1 MKNYFNAQERNRHIV
16 MMAMEGTAE
25 EFLDSSALTEEE
37 LTSIRLACK
46 HIKNFN
52 TSIMKRFGQAY
63 AHAVYGTLDA
73 NKLVFVSKALPTGK
87 AVGYC
92 DEKSLKPML
101 KDLQLFNCM
110 DCEKEEHIKCPM
122 YNMMI
127 ACGVDATCD
136 NGCPFKM

>member
-25 EFLDSSALTEEE
+25 EFLDSSALTEDE

-52 TSIMKRFGQAY
+52 TSVMKRFGQAY
-63 AHAVYGTLDA
+63 AHAVYGTLEV

-87 AVGYC
+87 TVAYSSAE
-92 DEKSLKPML
+92 DLYPML
-101 KDLQLFNCM
+101 KDMQMFNCL
-110 DCEKEEHIKCPM
+110 DCEKEEFNTCPM
-122 YNMMI
+122 YNMMM
-127 ACGVDATCD
+127 ACGIDATCD
-136 NGCPFKM
+136 KDCPYKM

>member
-16 MMAMEGTAE
+16 MMAMEGTIE
-25 EFLDSSALTEEE
+25 EFLESNALSDEEHDA
-37 LTSIRLACK
+37 LRLALK
-46 HIKNFN
+46 HIKFFN
-52 TSIMKRFGQAY
+52 KSIMKRFGQSY
-63 AHAVYGTLDA
+63 AHAVYGTLDI

-92 DEKSLKPML
+92 DETSLKPML

-110 DCEKEEHIKCPM
+110 DCEKEEHDKCPM
-122 YNMMI
+122 YNMMV

-136 NGCPFKM
+136 SGCPYKM